1 MKKILFIA
9 LLCAGTGAA
18 NAQQQIA
25 NLNQNKGWWT
35 VESNLKSPKK
45 QLVKFYNSDLQLL
58 YEESYDQK
66 ILNYSRKRTRKML
79 DSALAKVLKAKT
91 NLGEAT
97 NLADVINR
105 KH

>member
-35 VESNLKSPKK
+35 VESNVKSPKK

-58 YEESYDQK
+58 YEEIYDRK
-66 ILNYSRKRTRKML
+66 TLNYSRKKIRRML
-79 DSALAKVLKAKT
+79 DSALVAVLKAKT

-97 NLADVINR
+97 NLADVI
-105 KH
+105 KHKH